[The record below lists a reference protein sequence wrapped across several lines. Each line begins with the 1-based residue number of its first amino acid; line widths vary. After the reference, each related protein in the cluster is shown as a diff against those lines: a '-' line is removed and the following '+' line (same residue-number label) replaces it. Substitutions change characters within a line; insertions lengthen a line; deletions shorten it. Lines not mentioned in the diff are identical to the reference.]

1 MLSWFSLREAKRF
14 VKQHQKGKES
24 LKTKTI
30 RRLFNII
37 PNHHFSGGRVIYLS
51 PCMTK
56 GIVTL
61 PYCYRTIN
69 VFGNFFGGSMFA
81 GTDPMGMAL
90 TFLNIDWKRFIP
102 IDKTTSIKYIRP
114 GKRRLYAI
122 LELSD
127 EEKTRMNQSLEE
139 SGHYLYSCTI
149 DIVDANMKLYAQLEK
164 VVHIECK
171 KRLKERSKRRRS
183 S

>member
-1 MLSWFSLREAKRF
+1 MLSWLSLREAKRF
-14 VKQHQKGKES
+14 VKQHQKGKETF
-24 LKTKTI
+24 KTRCI
-30 RRLFNII
+30 RRAFNFI
-37 PNHHFSGGRVIYLS
+37 PNHYFSGGRVIYLS

-90 TFLNIDWKRFIP
+90 TFLNINWKKYVP
-102 IDKTTSIKYIRP
+102 IDKTTTIKYIRP

-122 LELSD
+122 LELFD
-127 EEKTRMNQSLEE
+127 EEKETMNQSLELT
-139 SGHYLYSCTI
+139 GHYLYTCSI
-149 DIVDANMKLYAQLEK
+149 DIVDANMKKYAQVDK

-171 KRLKERSKRRRS
+171 QRLKNRIRK
-183 S
+183 